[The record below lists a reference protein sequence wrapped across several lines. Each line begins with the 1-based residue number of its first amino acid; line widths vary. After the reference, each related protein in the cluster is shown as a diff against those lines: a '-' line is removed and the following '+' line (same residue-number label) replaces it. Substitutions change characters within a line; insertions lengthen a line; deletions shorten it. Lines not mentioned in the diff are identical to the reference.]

1 MSGKVNMKTTVE
13 VLRSFGM
20 RSRKTFEALLSLAEE
35 PENAAALIA
44 IFEENREA
52 ILGAVR
58 LRLGDESRYDAAA
71 KDVLLRIGQM
81 ACQFDPQ
88 TEDASDFVC
97 EWAHLECRRLRLE
110 LESDG
115 SDQSKS

>member
-1 MSGKVNMKTTVE
+1 MSGKVNMKITVE
-13 VLRSFGM
+13 VLRSFGV
-20 RSRKTFEALLSLAEE
+20 RSRRTYEALLSLAEE

-71 KDVLLRIGQM
+71 KDVLLRIGQV
-81 ACQFDPQ
+81 ARQFDRQ

-97 EWAHLECRRLRLE
+97 EWADLECRRLRLE

-115 SDQSKS
+115 PHQSES

>member
-1 MSGKVNMKTTVE
+1 MSGKVHMKSTVE

-20 RSRKTFEALLSLAEE
+20 RSRRTYEALLCLAEE
-35 PENAAALIA
+35 PEDAAALIA

-58 LRLGDESRYDAAA
+58 LGLGDEIRYDEAA
-71 KDVLLRIGQM
+71 KDVLLRIGQE
-81 ACQFDPQ
+81 ARHFDRQ

-97 EWAHLECRRLRLE
+97 EWAQLECRRLRLE
-110 LESDG
+110 VESDG
-115 SDQSKS
+115 SYQGES